1 MRSFSLFA
9 LAAAALAPFVAAR
22 PLSLVNTDIK
32 GNEVEARAIAIP
44 SIPSV
49 PSVPGLETLG
59 QKGCQEILID
69 LKVDL
74 DVHITELSECS
85 LESCD
90 L

>member
-22 PLSLVNTDIK
+22 PLD
-32 GNEVEARAIAIP
+32 VEARAIAIP
-44 SIPSV
+44 AIPSV
-49 PSVPGLETLG
+49 PSVPSVSGLETRG

-74 DVHITELSECS
+74 DVHITELSEYS
-85 LESCD
+85 LKRCD